1 MKSLFKSKTF
11 LLACLQCAI
20 AIVTIFTTQY
30 PELQAVGGI
39 LVIKSCL
46 DIFLRTITTQ
56 EVSI

>member
-1 MKSLFKSKTF
+1 MKKLFQSKTF

-20 AIVTIFTTQY
+20 AIVTIVTTQY

-46 DIFLRTITTQ
+46 DIFLRSITTQ

>member
-11 LLACLQCAI
+11 ILACLQCAI
-20 AIVTIFTTQY
+20 AIVTILTTQY

-46 DIFLRTITTQ
+46 DIFLRTVTSHPVGI
-56 EVSI
+56 